1 LVRTQDDPTRHA
13 LLDVSSG
20 TKLGRLERVAGCAR
34 HTGWVRFGVSV
45 ANFAEY
51 SDPRVVAGCARLAE
65 DSGWDGL
72 FVWDHV
78 TFVKAWRVAVGDPW
92 ILLTAAA
99 LATDRICLGPLV
111 TPLARRRPSKLA
123 RETVTL
129 DRLSGGRL
137 ILGVGL
143 GAPIDD
149 EYATFGEPTDAR
161 VLAERLDEGLDVLN
175 ALWSGQVVHH
185 RGKHYVA
192 DDVAFQPTPAQEP
205 RIPIWVG
212 CQWPHRAPLV
222 RASRWDGVV
231 PLFPGEAEELRD
243 PTKSEL
249 RDLLTFIEQRRG
261 TLHEFDIVV
270 GGETNESPEQGARVA
285 ALGANGATWWLE
297 WLTPRRG
304 PLDEIRR
311 RIELGPPGTA

>member
-1 LVRTQDDPTRHA
+1 M
-13 LLDVSSG
+13 
-20 TKLGRLERVAGCAR
+20 
-34 HTGWVRFGVSV
+34 RFGVSV
-45 ANFAEY
+45 ANFGAY
-51 SDPRVVAGCARLAE
+51 SDPRVVASCARLAE

-78 TFVKAWRVAVGDPW
+78 AFVKAWRLAVGDPW

-99 LATDRICLGPLV
+99 LATDRIRLGPLV

-129 DRLSGGRL
+129 DRLSGGRM

-149 EYATFGEPTDAR
+149 EYATFGEPTDPL
-161 VLAERLDEGLDVLN
+161 VLAERLDEGLEVLV
-175 ALWSGQVVHH
+175 ALWSGEVVRH
-185 RGKHYVA
+185 RGTHYVA

-212 CQWPHRAPLV
+212 GQWPHRAPLV

-243 PTKSEL
+243 PTKTEL
-249 RDLLTFIEQRRG
+249 RDLLRFIEERRG
-261 TLHEFDIVV
+261 TLAGFDVVV
-270 GGETNESPEQGARVA
+270 GGETTESPEDSARVS
-285 ALGANGATWWLE
+285 ALEAEGTTWWLE
-297 WLTPRRG
+297 WLAPRRG
-304 PLDEIRR
+304 PLDDMRR
-311 RIELGPPGTA
+311 RIEQGPPRHT